1 MNNVSDFDTT
11 ADGNA
16 AVHLWEPHR
25 TLRQLD
31 SLEERL
37 SRGFLRCQP
46 EKWFPGFP
54 SQWIPVMLSLG
65 CEARITEIRPVAFG
79 PRKCETSFIGVID
92 GEEILV
98 GVDDDTAK
106 GVVEEFVPSAPS
118 SAQRIVLSYLARRLL
133 VSLAHAWS
141 GPQPRDVEFKSESE
155 ASEFRAEGAV
165 KVSFTINTTAGTVW
179 IGLGHKWVSTLDGL
193 WRRQVQSS
201 SRAASVGNLL
211 HIEIAQLG
219 VPPQMLSDYL
229 KPGTVIDLEV
239 KATDSVTLRAG
250 TKPWMPA
257 RLVTVAGAFGCEIS
271 PGALA
276 SAPVAEGTTRLSV
289 AIGSV
294 EVTQS
299 ESAELSQNGAVL
311 LTRIPVGERVS
322 LMINDEIVGS
332 ARLCVYEGRFAIEVQ
347 DQ

>member
-1 MNNVSDFDTT
+1 MNVSDFEGS

-16 AVHLWEPHR
+16 AVHLWEPQR

-65 CEARITEIRPVAFG
+65 CEARISEIRPVAFG
-79 PRKCETSFIGVID
+79 PRKCETCFIGVID

-98 GVDDDTAK
+98 GIDDETAK
-106 GVVEEFVPSAPS
+106 GVAEEFVPGAPS
-118 SAQRIVLSYLARRLL
+118 SAQKIVLSYLARRLL
-133 VSLAHAWS
+133 VSLANAWS
-141 GPQPRDVEFKSESE
+141 GPQPREVDFKSEGDS
-155 ASEFRAEGAV
+155 ASFRSEGAV
-165 KVSFTINTTAGTVW
+165 KVSFTINTTNGTVW
-179 IGLGHKWVSTLDGL
+179 LGLGHKWVTTLDGL
-193 WRRQVQSS
+193 WRRQVQSTG
-201 SRAASVGNLL
+201 RGASAGSLL
-211 HIEIAQLG
+211 HLEVAQLG
-219 VPPQMLSDYL
+219 VPPQMLAEYL

-239 KATDSVTLRAG
+239 KASDTVTLRAG
-250 TKPWMPA
+250 NKPWMPA
-257 RLVTVAGAFGCEIS
+257 RLVNVAGAFGCEIA

-289 AIGSV
+289 ALGSV

-311 LTRIPVGERVS
+311 LTRIPVGERVN
-322 LMINDEIVGS
+322 LMINDDVVGS
-332 ARLCVYEGRFAIEVQ
+332 ARLCVYEGRFAIEVA
-347 DQ
+347 DH